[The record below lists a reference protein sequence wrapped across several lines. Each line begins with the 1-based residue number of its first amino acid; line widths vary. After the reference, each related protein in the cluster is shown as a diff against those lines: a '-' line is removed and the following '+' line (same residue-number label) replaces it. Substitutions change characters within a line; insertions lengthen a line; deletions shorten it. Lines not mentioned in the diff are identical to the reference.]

1 MYIISELTLIRY
13 VLKRIS
19 QYTPQADLNLVK
31 KAYRYSIKAHQSQNR
46 YSGQPYI
53 FHLLEVAKILADLEL
68 DMITIT
74 AGILHDV
81 IEDTD
86 TQLSTIKEEFG
97 EEIAM
102 LVNGVT
108 KLSRISFKTQEEQQ
122 AENFRKMFL
131 AMAEDVRVILIKLA
145 DRLNNMRTLQ
155 YIQPFRRLK
164 IARETLDIYVP
175 IANRLG
181 ISKIQWELEDLSLL
195 YLEPI
200 QYKAVVNRISK
211 NRLEREKYV
220 ESIKEI
226 IKKELQKVKIEAEI
240 HGRPKNIYSI
250 YKKMKEREKDFFQI
264 YDLIAI
270 RIICNSVKDCYA
282 ILGLLHSIWKPMPG
296 RFKDYI
302 AMPKS
307 NMYQSL
313 HTTVVTFQGEPL
325 EIQIRTWEMHKT
337 AEYGIAAHWK
347 YKEKIDLKKDKKL
360 EERLS
365 WLRQILEWQK
375 DLKDPKEFMESL
387 KIGLFQDEVFTFTP
401 KGDVKILPSGST
413 PIDFAYIIHTDVGHS
428 CVGAKVNKKIV
439 PLDYKLKSGD
449 IVEILTSKLNRNPS
463 RDWLKLV
470 KTSGAKNKI
479 RLWFKKEM
487 REENIQKGRDILEKE
502 IEKYRIETSS
512 ELTKKLKNASIELG
526 FLELEAMFENIGY
539 GKLTPFQVLSKIIP
553 QEKIPQVLPMV
564 KAKKQIDQ
572 GIRVQGINDVMIKFA
587 RCCNPVPGDEIIGY
601 ITRGRGV
608 SVHKID
614 CSNIDFISAE
624 KDRLVKVEWIKTEE
638 LFYPVKIKIIADDRS
653 NLVAD
658 IMLVFSNLK
667 ISVSAIHA
675 VTNKNNIANID
686 IALSINNLDQLKEI
700 IKKIKKVKSVL
711 TVKRAK
717 TF

>member
-1 MYIISELTLIRY
+1 LIRY
-13 VLKRIS
+13 ILKRIS
-19 QYTPQADLNLVK
+19 QYAPQADLNLIK
-31 KAYRYSIKAHQSQNR
+31 KAFRYSAKAHREQKR
-46 YSGQPYI
+46 YSGEPYTS
-53 FHLLEVAKILADLEL
+53 HLLEVAKILADLEL
-68 DMITIT
+68 DMITIV

-86 TQLSTIKEEFG
+86 TPLSTVKEEFG

-108 KLSRISFKTQEEQQ
+108 KLSKISFKTREEQQ

-155 YIQPFRRLK
+155 YIPPHKRVK
-164 IARETLDIYVP
+164 VARETLEIYVP

-181 ISKIQWELEDLSLL
+181 ISRIQWELEDLSLR
-195 YLEPI
+195 YLEPTK
-200 QYKAVVNRISK
+200 YKGVVNRIAK
-211 NRLEREKYV
+211 NRLERESYV
-220 ESIKEI
+220 ESIKDI
-226 IKKELQKVKIEAEI
+226 IKKEIQKVNIEAEI
-240 HGRPKNIYSI
+240 QGRPKNIYSI
-250 YKKMKEREKDFFQI
+250 YKKMENGEKEFFQI

-270 RIICNSVKDCYA
+270 RMICNSIRDCYA

-313 HTTVVTFQGEPL
+313 HTTVVTPKGEPL

-347 YKEKIDLKKDKKL
+347 YKEKVDLKKDKKL

-375 DLKDPKEFMESL
+375 DLKDPKEFMENL

-413 PIDFAYIIHTDVGHS
+413 PIDFAYLIHTDVGHR
-428 CVGAKVNKKIV
+428 CMGAKVNKKII

-449 IVEILTSKLNRNPS
+449 IVEILTSKSSRGPS
-463 RDWLKLV
+463 RDWLKIA
-470 KTSGAKNKI
+470 KTSGAKNRI
-479 RLWFKKEM
+479 RIWFKKEM
-487 REENIQKGRDILEKE
+487 REENIQKGKELFEKE
-502 IEKYRIETSS
+502 MEKYKIESFP
-512 ELTKKLKNASIELG
+512 ELTKKLKEVSNELG
-526 FLELEAMFENIGY
+526 FTELESMFENVGY
-539 GKLTPFQVLSKIIP
+539 GKLTSYQVLSKIIP
-553 QEKIPQVLPMV
+553 QEKISPLIVPLTKP
-564 KAKKQIDQ
+564 KKRMDQ
-572 GIRVQGINDVMIKFA
+572 GVKVQGINDIMIRFS

-608 SVHKID
+608 SVHKVD
-614 CSNIDFISAE
+614 CSNVDFISAE

-638 LFYPVKIKIIADDRS
+638 LFYPVRIKIIADDRP
-653 NLVAD
+653 NLVSD
-658 IMLVFSNLK
+658 IMLIFSSLK
-667 ISVSAIHA
+667 ITVSAINA
-675 VTNKNNIANID
+675 ITDKNNIANID
-686 IALSINNLDQLKEI
+686 VTLSINNLNQLQEI
-700 IKKIKKVKSVL
+700 IKKIKKIRTIL
-711 TVKRAK
+711 NVKRVK

>member
-1 MYIISELTLIRY
+1 MG
-13 VLKRIS
+13 
-19 QYTPQADLNLVK
+19 LVK
-31 KAYRYSIKAHQSQNR
+31 KAYRYSAKAHRKQKR
-46 YSGQPYI
+46 YSGEAYI
-53 FHLLEVAKILADLEL
+53 SHLLEVAKILADLEL
-68 DMITIT
+68 DMITIS

-81 IEDTD
+81 IEDTN
-86 TQLSTIKEEFG
+86 TPLSTIKEEFG

-108 KLSRISFKTQEEQQ
+108 KLSKISFKTREEQQ

-155 YIQPFRRLK
+155 YIPPHKRVK
-164 IARETLDIYVP
+164 IARETLEIYVP

-181 ISKIQWELEDLSLL
+181 ISRVQWELEDLSLH

-200 QYKAVVNRISK
+200 KYREVVNRIAK
-211 NRLEREKYV
+211 NRPERESYV
-220 ESIKEI
+220 ESIKAI
-226 IKKELQKVKIEAEI
+226 IKKEIQKVRIKAEI
-240 HGRPKNIYSI
+240 QGRPKNIYSI
-250 YKKMKEREKDFFQI
+250 YKKMEKGNKDFFQI

-270 RIICNSVKDCYA
+270 RVICNSIRDCYA
-282 ILGLLHSIWKPMPG
+282 VLGLLHSIWKPMPG

-313 HTTVVTFQGEPL
+313 HTTVITPKGEPL

-347 YKEKIDLKKDKKL
+347 YKEKVDLKKDKKL

-375 DLKDPKEFMESL
+375 DLKDPKEFMENL

-413 PIDFAYIIHTDVGHS
+413 PIDFAYLIHTDIGHS

-449 IVEILTSKLNRNPS
+449 ILEILTSKSSRGPS
-463 RDWLKLV
+463 RDWLKIA
-470 KTSGAKNKI
+470 KTSGAKNRI
-479 RLWFKKEM
+479 RIWFKKEM
-487 REENIQKGRDILEKE
+487 REENIQKGKDLFEKE
-502 IEKYRIETSS
+502 MEKYKIKTSP
-512 ELTKKLKNASIELG
+512 ELTKKLKEVTIELG
-526 FLELEAMFENIGY
+526 FTESESMFENIGY
-539 GKLTPFQVLSKIIP
+539 GKLTPYQVLSKIIP
-553 QEKIPQVLPMV
+553 QEKIFPVIPLV
-564 KAKKQIDQ
+564 KVKKRIDQ
-572 GIRVQGINDVMIKFA
+572 GIRVQGIDDVMIRFS

-608 SVHKID
+608 SIHKAD
-614 CSNIDFISAE
+614 CTNINFISAE

-638 LFYPVKIKIIADDRS
+638 LFYPIKIKVVADDRP
-653 NLVAD
+653 NLVSD
-658 IMLVFSNLK
+658 ILLIFSSLK
-667 ISVSAIHA
+667 ILVNAIHA
-675 VTNKNNIANID
+675 VTDGNNVANID
-686 IALSINNLDQLKEI
+686 VILSINNLSQIQEA
-700 IKKIKKVKSVL
+700 IKKMNKVKGIL
-711 TVKRAK
+711 TIKRVK

>member
-1 MYIISELTLIRY
+1 MS
-13 VLKRIS
+13 
-19 QYTPQADLNLVK
+19 LVK
-31 KAYRYSIKAHQSQNR
+31 KAYRYSAKAHRKQKR
-46 YSGQPYI
+46 YSGDPYI
-53 FHLLEVAKILADLEL
+53 SHLLEVAKILADLEL

-86 TQLSTIKEEFG
+86 TPLSTIKEEFS

-108 KLSRISFKTQEEQQ
+108 KLSKISFKTREEQQ

-155 YIQPFRRLK
+155 YTLSHKRLK
-164 IARETLDIYVP
+164 VAQETLEIYVP

-181 ISKIQWELEDLSLL
+181 ISRVQWELEDLSLR
-195 YLEPI
+195 YLEPMK
-200 QYKAVVNRISK
+200 YKEIVNRIAK
-211 NRLEREKYV
+211 NRLERENYI
-220 ESIKEI
+220 ELIKEI
-226 IKKELQKVKIEAEI
+226 IKKEIQKVKIKAEI
-240 HGRPKNIYSI
+240 QGRPKNIYSI
-250 YKKMKEREKDFFQI
+250 YKKMEKDKKGFFQI

-270 RIICNSVKDCYA
+270 RIICNSIRDCYA
-282 ILGLLHSIWKPMPG
+282 VLGLLHSIWKPMPG

-313 HTTVVTFQGEPL
+313 HTTVVTPKGEPL

-347 YKEKIDLKKDKKL
+347 YKEKVDLKKDKKL

-375 DLKDPKEFMESL
+375 DLKDPKEFMENL

-413 PIDFAYIIHTDVGHS
+413 PIDFAYLIHTDVGHN

-449 IVEILTSKLNRNPS
+449 ILEILTSKSSRGPS
-463 RDWLKLV
+463 RDWLKIA
-470 KTSGAKNKI
+470 KTSGAKNRI
-479 RLWFKKEM
+479 RIWFKKEM
-487 REENIQKGRDILEKE
+487 REENIQKGKELFEKE
-502 IEKYRIETSS
+502 MEKYKIESHL
-512 ELTKKLKNASIELG
+512 ELTKKLKEVSIELG
-526 FLELEAMFENIGY
+526 FTELESMFENVGY
-539 GKLTPFQVLSKIIP
+539 GKLTPYQVLSKIIP
-553 QEKIPQVLPMV
+553 QEEISPVIPLV
-564 KAKKQIDQ
+564 KVKKRIDQ
-572 GIRVQGINDVMIKFA
+572 GIRVQGIDDVMIRFS

-608 SVHKID
+608 SIHKID
-614 CSNIDFISAE
+614 CSNVDFISAE

-638 LFYPVKIKIIADDRS
+638 LFYPVKIRIVADDRP
-653 NLVAD
+653 NLVSD
-658 IMLVFSNLK
+658 ILLIFSSLK
-667 ISVSAIHA
+667 ISVNAIHA
-675 VTNKNNIANID
+675 ITDKNNVASID
-686 IALSINNLDQLKEI
+686 VTLSINNLDQLQEAI
-700 IKKIKKVKSVL
+700 RKIKKVKSIL
-711 TVKRAK
+711 TIQRVK

>member
-1 MYIISELTLIRY
+1 MSF
-13 VLKRIS
+13 
-19 QYTPQADLNLVK
+19 VK
-31 KAYRYSIKAHQSQNR
+31 KAYRYSVKAHREQKR
-46 YSGQPYI
+46 YSGEPYTS
-53 FHLLEVAKILADLEL
+53 HLLEVAKILVDLEL
-68 DMITIT
+68 DVITIA
-74 AGILHDV
+74 AGILHDI

-86 TQLSTIKEEFG
+86 TSLSTIKEEFD

-155 YIQPFRRLK
+155 YIPPHKRLK
-164 IARETLDIYVP
+164 VAQETLEIYVP

-181 ISKIQWELEDLSLL
+181 ISRIQWELEDLSLR

-200 QYKAVVNRISK
+200 KYKAVVSRIAK
-211 NRLEREKYV
+211 NRLERERYV

-226 IKKELQKVKIEAEI
+226 IQEELQKVKIKAEI
-240 HGRPKNIYSI
+240 KGRPKNIYSI
-250 YKKMKEREKDFFQI
+250 YKKMEKGKKDFFQI

-270 RIICNSVKDCYA
+270 RIICNSVRDCYA
-282 ILGLLHSIWKPMPG
+282 VLGLLHSIWKPMPG

-313 HTTVVTFQGEPL
+313 HTTVITSKGEPL

-347 YKEKIDLKKDKKL
+347 YKEKVDLKKDKKL
-360 EERLS
+360 EDRLS

-375 DLKDPKEFMESL
+375 DLKDPKEFMENL
-387 KIGLFQDEVFTFTP
+387 KIGLFQDEVFIFTP
-401 KGDVKILPSGST
+401 KGDVKILSSGST
-413 PIDFAYIIHTDVGHS
+413 PIDFAYLIHTDVGHS

-439 PLDYKLKSGD
+439 PLNYKMKSGD
-449 IVEILTSKLNRNPS
+449 IVEILTSKSSRGPS
-463 RDWLKLV
+463 RDWLKIA
-470 KTSGAKNKI
+470 KTSGAKNRI
-479 RLWFKKEM
+479 RIWFKKEM
-487 REENIQKGRDILEKE
+487 REENIQKGKELFEKE
-502 IEKYRIETSS
+502 MGKYKIETSS
-512 ELTKKLKNASIELG
+512 ELTKKLKEVSIELG
-526 FLELEAMFENIGY
+526 FTESESMFENIGY
-539 GKLTPFQVLSKIIP
+539 GKLTPYQVLSKVIPQDKISPIIP
-553 QEKIPQVLPMV
+553 SV
-564 KAKKQIDQ
+564 KPKKRIDQ
-572 GIRVQGINDVMIKFA
+572 GIRVQGINDMMIRFS

-608 SVHKID
+608 SIHKAD
-614 CSNIDFISAE
+614 CSNVDFVSAE

-638 LFYPVKIKIIADDRS
+638 LFYPVKIKIIADDRP
-653 NLVAD
+653 NLVSD
-658 IMLVFSNLK
+658 IMLIFPSLK
-667 ISVSAIHA
+667 ITVSAVNA
-675 VTNKNNIANID
+675 RTDKNNIANID
-686 IALSINNLDQLKEI
+686 VTISITNLDQLQEI
-700 IKKIKKVKSVL
+700 IQKIKKIKSVL
-711 TVKRAK
+711 IVKRVT

>member
-1 MYIISELTLIRY
+1 LG
-13 VLKRIS
+13 
-19 QYTPQADLNLVK
+19 LVK
-31 KAYRYSIKAHQSQNR
+31 KAYRYSAKAHRKQKR
-46 YSGQPYI
+46 YSGEAYI
-53 FHLLEVAKILADLEL
+53 SHLLEVAKILADLEL
-68 DMITIT
+68 DMITIS

-81 IEDTD
+81 IEDTN
-86 TQLSTIKEEFG
+86 TPLSTIKEEFG

-108 KLSRISFKTQEEQQ
+108 KLSKISFKTREEQQ

-155 YIQPFRRLK
+155 YIPPHKRVK
-164 IARETLDIYVP
+164 IARETLEIYVP

-181 ISKIQWELEDLSLL
+181 ISRVQWELEDLSLH
-195 YLEPI
+195 YLEPMK
-200 QYKAVVNRISK
+200 YREVVNRIAK
-211 NRLEREKYV
+211 NRLERESYV
-220 ESIKEI
+220 ESIKAIITKEI
-226 IKKELQKVKIEAEI
+226 QKVEIKAEI
-240 HGRPKNIYSI
+240 QGRPKNIYSI
-250 YKKMKEREKDFFQI
+250 YKKMEKGKKDFFQI

-270 RIICNSVKDCYA
+270 RVICNSIRDCYA
-282 ILGLLHSIWKPMPG
+282 VLGLLHSIWKPMPG

-313 HTTVVTFQGEPL
+313 HTTVITPKGEPL

-347 YKEKIDLKKDKKL
+347 YKEKVDLKKDKKL

-375 DLKDPKEFMESL
+375 DLKDPKEFMENL

-413 PIDFAYIIHTDVGHS
+413 PIDFAYLIHTDIGHS

-449 IVEILTSKLNRNPS
+449 ILEILTSKSSRGPS
-463 RDWLKLV
+463 RDWLKIA
-470 KTSGAKNKI
+470 KTSGAKNRI
-479 RLWFKKEM
+479 RIWFKKEM
-487 REENIQKGRDILEKE
+487 REENIQKGKDLFEKE
-502 IEKYRIETSS
+502 MEKYKIKTSP
-512 ELTKKLKNASIELG
+512 ELTKKLKEVTIELG
-526 FLELEAMFENIGY
+526 FTESESMFENIGY
-539 GKLTPFQVLSKIIP
+539 GKLTPYQVLSKIIP
-553 QEKIPQVLPMV
+553 QEKIFPVIPLV
-564 KAKKQIDQ
+564 KVKKRIDQ
-572 GIRVQGINDVMIKFA
+572 GIRVQGIDDVMIRFS

-608 SVHKID
+608 SIHKAD
-614 CSNIDFISAE
+614 CTNINFISAE

-638 LFYPVKIKIIADDRS
+638 LFYPIKIKVVADDRP
-653 NLVAD
+653 NLVSD
-658 IMLVFSNLK
+658 ILLIFSSLK
-667 ISVSAIHA
+667 ILVNAIHA
-675 VTNKNNIANID
+675 VTDGNNVANID
-686 IALSINNLDQLKEI
+686 VILSINNLSQIQEA
-700 IKKIKKVKSVL
+700 IKKMNKVKGIL
-711 TVKRAK
+711 TIKRVK

>member
-1 MYIISELTLIRY
+1 MIRY
-13 VLKRIS
+13 ILKRIS
-19 QYTPQADLNLVK
+19 QYAPQADLNLIK
-31 KAYRYSIKAHQSQNR
+31 KAFRYSAKAHREQKR
-46 YSGQPYI
+46 YSGEPYTS
-53 FHLLEVAKILADLEL
+53 HLLEVAKILADLEL
-68 DMITIT
+68 DMITIV

-86 TQLSTIKEEFG
+86 TPLSTVKEEFG

-108 KLSRISFKTQEEQQ
+108 KLSKISFKTREEQQ

-155 YIQPFRRLK
+155 YIPPHKRVK
-164 IARETLDIYVP
+164 VARETLEIYVP

-181 ISKIQWELEDLSLL
+181 ISRIQWELEDLSLR
-195 YLEPI
+195 YLEPTK
-200 QYKAVVNRISK
+200 YKGVVNRIAK
-211 NRLEREKYV
+211 NRLERESYV
-220 ESIKEI
+220 ESIKDI
-226 IKKELQKVKIEAEI
+226 IKKEIQKVNIEAEI
-240 HGRPKNIYSI
+240 QGRPKNIYSI
-250 YKKMKEREKDFFQI
+250 YKKMENGEKEFFQI

-270 RIICNSVKDCYA
+270 RMICNSIRDCYA

-313 HTTVVTFQGEPL
+313 HTTVVTPKGEPL

-347 YKEKIDLKKDKKL
+347 YKEKVDLKKDKKL

-375 DLKDPKEFMESL
+375 DLKDPKEFMENL

-413 PIDFAYIIHTDVGHS
+413 PIDFAYLIHTDVGHR
-428 CVGAKVNKKIV
+428 CMGAKVNKKII

-449 IVEILTSKLNRNPS
+449 IVEILTSKSSRGPS
-463 RDWLKLV
+463 RDWLKIA
-470 KTSGAKNKI
+470 KTSGAKNRI
-479 RLWFKKEM
+479 RIWFKKEM
-487 REENIQKGRDILEKE
+487 REENIQKGKELFEKE
-502 IEKYRIETSS
+502 MEKYKIESFP
-512 ELTKKLKNASIELG
+512 ELTKKLKEVSNELG
-526 FLELEAMFENIGY
+526 FTELESMFENVGY
-539 GKLTPFQVLSKIIP
+539 GKLTSYQVLSKIIP
-553 QEKIPQVLPMV
+553 QEKISPLIVPLTKP
-564 KAKKQIDQ
+564 KKRMDQ
-572 GIRVQGINDVMIKFA
+572 GVKVQGINDIMIRFS

-608 SVHKID
+608 SVHKVD
-614 CSNIDFISAE
+614 CSNVDFISAE

-638 LFYPVKIKIIADDRS
+638 LFYPVRIKIIADDRP
-653 NLVAD
+653 NLVSD
-658 IMLVFSNLK
+658 IMLIFSSLK
-667 ISVSAIHA
+667 ITVSAINA
-675 VTNKNNIANID
+675 ITDKNNIANID
-686 IALSINNLDQLKEI
+686 VTLSINNLNQLQEI
-700 IKKIKKVKSVL
+700 IKKIKKIRTIL
-711 TVKRAK
+711 NVKRVK

>member
-1 MYIISELTLIRY
+1 MG
-13 VLKRIS
+13 
-19 QYTPQADLNLVK
+19 LVK
-31 KAYRYSIKAHQSQNR
+31 KAYRYSAKAHRKQKR
-46 YSGQPYI
+46 YSGEAYI
-53 FHLLEVAKILADLEL
+53 SHLLEVAKILADLEL
-68 DMITIT
+68 DMITIS

-81 IEDTD
+81 IEDTN
-86 TQLSTIKEEFG
+86 TPLSTIKEEFG

-108 KLSRISFKTQEEQQ
+108 KLSKISFKTREEQQ

-155 YIQPFRRLK
+155 YIPPHKRVK
-164 IARETLDIYVP
+164 IARETLEIYVP

-181 ISKIQWELEDLSLL
+181 ISRVQWELEDLSLH

-200 QYKAVVNRISK
+200 KYREVVNRIAK
-211 NRLEREKYV
+211 NRPERESYV
-220 ESIKEI
+220 ESIKAI
-226 IKKELQKVKIEAEI
+226 IKKEIQKVEIKAEI
-240 HGRPKNIYSI
+240 QGRPKNIYSI
-250 YKKMKEREKDFFQI
+250 YKKMEKGNKDFFQI

-270 RIICNSVKDCYA
+270 RVICNSIRDCYA
-282 ILGLLHSIWKPMPG
+282 VLGLLHSIWKPMPG

-313 HTTVVTFQGEPL
+313 HTTVITPKGEPL

-347 YKEKIDLKKDKKL
+347 YKEKVDLKKDKKL

-375 DLKDPKEFMESL
+375 DLKDPKEFMENL

-413 PIDFAYIIHTDVGHS
+413 PIDFAYLIHTDIGHS

-449 IVEILTSKLNRNPS
+449 ILEILTSKSSRGPS
-463 RDWLKLV
+463 RDWLKIA
-470 KTSGAKNKI
+470 KTSGAKNRI
-479 RLWFKKEM
+479 RIWFKKEM
-487 REENIQKGRDILEKE
+487 REENIQKGKDLFEKE
-502 IEKYRIETSS
+502 MEKYKIKTSP
-512 ELTKKLKNASIELG
+512 ELTKKLKEVTIELG
-526 FLELEAMFENIGY
+526 FTESESMFENIGY
-539 GKLTPFQVLSKIIP
+539 GKLTPYQVLSKIIP
-553 QEKIPQVLPMV
+553 QEKISPVIPLV
-564 KAKKQIDQ
+564 KVKKRIDQ
-572 GIRVQGINDVMIKFA
+572 GIRVQGIDDVMIRFS

-608 SVHKID
+608 SIHKAD
-614 CSNIDFISAE
+614 CTNINFISAE

-638 LFYPVKIKIIADDRS
+638 LFYPIKIKVVADDRP
-653 NLVAD
+653 NLVSD
-658 IMLVFSNLK
+658 ILLIFSSLK
-667 ISVSAIHA
+667 ISVNAIHA
-675 VTNKNNIANID
+675 VTDGNNVASID
-686 IALSINNLDQLKEI
+686 VILSINNLSQIQEA
-700 IKKIKKVKSVL
+700 IKKMNKVKGKL
-711 TVKRAK
+711 TIKRVK